1 MNETCKKICILTTL
15 LSLAVF
21 AFACA
26 AESEEETTPEMA
38 KNILKLR
45 GYNFTAE
52 DYFKAIRAGD
62 LIALKTFQNAKI
74 DPNAKN
80 EKGETALTYAVE
92 NADNEKVF
100 KRVLDNGADVNMRDS
115 LGVSPIFLAVKKKK
129 DKFLDLLLERD
140 ADVNV
145 PGKTGE
151 VDNQT
156 ALSVAV
162 ANDDKETV
170 KKLLDRGADPNIADS
185 KGLLPLPGAVIGPA
199 ADAEIVRMLLDKG
212 ANVNGQEKENGA
224 TALIY
229 ISSNKEVSSPT
240 RTEIVKMLLDKGA
253 DKSLKTKE
261 GKTALD
267 WAKEAK
273 NEDVVEL
280 LK

>member
-1 MNETCKKICILTTL
+1 MNETYKRICTSAIMLII
-15 LSLAVF
+15 AVF

-26 AESEEETTPEMA
+26 AREGETTPEMA

-45 GYNFTAE
+45 GYNFTEA
-52 DYFKAIRAGD
+52 DYFKAISAGD

-100 KRVLDNGADVNMRDS
+100 KQVLDNGADVNMRDD
-115 LGVSPIFLAVKKKK
+115 LGVSPIFLAVKKNKK
-129 DKFLDLLLERD
+129 EFLDLLLERD
-140 ADVNV
+140 ADVNI

-170 KKLLDRGADPNIADS
+170 KKLLERGADPNIADS
-185 KGLLPLPGAVIGPA
+185 KGLLPLPGAVIGPT
-199 ADAEIVRMLLDKG
+199 ADAEIVKMLLENG
-212 ANVNGQEKENGA
+212 AKVNGQEKENGA

-229 ISSNKEVSSPT
+229 IASNKEVSAQT
-240 RTEIVKMLLDKGA
+240 RTEIVKMLLENGA

-267 WAKEAK
+267 WAKEVK

>member
-1 MNETCKKICILTTL
+1 MNETYRKICTLTAILL
-15 LSLAVF
+15 LTIF

-26 AESEEETTPEMA
+26 EQKGETTPEMA

-45 GYNFTAE
+45 GYNFTEA
-52 DYFKAIRAGD
+52 DYFKAISAGD
-62 LIALKTFQNAKI
+62 LVALKTFQNARI
-74 DPNAKN
+74 NPNAKN

-92 NADNEKVF
+92 NADNDKVF
-100 KRVLDNGADVNMRDS
+100 KYVLDGADVNMRDS
-115 LGVSPIFLAVKKKK
+115 LGNSPIFLAVKKDKK
-129 DKFLDLLLERD
+129 DFLDLLLEKK

-162 ANDDKETV
+162 ANDDGETV

-185 KGLLPLPGAVIGPA
+185 KGLLPLPGAVIGPKA
-199 ADAEIVRMLLDKG
+199 NAEIVKMLLDKG

-229 ISSNKEVSSPT
+229 IASNREVSAQT
-240 RTEIVKMLLDKGA
+240 RTEIVKLLLDKGA
-253 DKSLKTKE
+253 DKSIKTTE

-267 WAKEAK
+267 WAKEMK